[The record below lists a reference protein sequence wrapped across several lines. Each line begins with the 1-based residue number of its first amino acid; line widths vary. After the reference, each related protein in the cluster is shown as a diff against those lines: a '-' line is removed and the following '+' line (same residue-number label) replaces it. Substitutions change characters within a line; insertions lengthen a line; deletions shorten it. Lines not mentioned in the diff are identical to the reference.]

1 MTKSVLAI
9 SAHPDDIE
17 IFMGGTFLLLGKE
30 GYELHYMSV
39 ANGSCGSTTLD
50 CFSTAALR
58 RDEAKRAAA
67 RAEAVY
73 HESLADDCQVFY
85 EPRLLQQMAAV
96 VRDVRPEIIL
106 THAPECYQEDH
117 TNTSRLAVA
126 AAFARAMRNFV
137 TSPRR
142 DPYGGEVTV
151 YHAQP
156 HFNRDQ
162 LGNVVRPGI
171 FVDVG
176 AVIEDKLAMLA
187 EHQSQRD
194 WLDRTQGM
202 DSYLEAVRSFA
213 KEVGEMSGKFELAE
227 GWRKHMHAGFCSE
240 KANPLAD
247 ALADGC
253 LVAKK
258 SD

>member
-1 MTKSVLAI
+1 MTKRALAI

-17 IFMGGTFLLLGKE
+17 IYMGGTFLLLGKE

-39 ANGSCGSTTLD
+39 ANGSCGSTRLD
-50 CFSTAALR
+50 SFSTAALR
-58 RDEAKRAAA
+58 RDEAKRAAE
-67 RAEAVY
+67 RANAVY

-126 AAFARAMRNFV
+126 AAFTRAMRNFV

-142 DPYGGEVTV
+142 DPYEGEVTV

-162 LGNVVRPGI
+162 LGNVVRPSI
-171 FVDVG
+171 FVDIG
-176 AVIEDKLAMLA
+176 DIIDEKLAMLA
-187 EHQSQRD
+187 EHQSQRE

-202 DSYLEAVRSFA
+202 DSHLEAVRSFA
-213 KEVGEMSGKFELAE
+213 AEVGKMSGKYKLAE
-227 GWRKHMHAGFCSE
+227 GWRKHLHAGFCSE
-240 KANPLAD
+240 DANPLAQALDDKCLLGD
-247 ALADGC
+247 A
-253 LVAKK
+253 
-258 SD
+258 